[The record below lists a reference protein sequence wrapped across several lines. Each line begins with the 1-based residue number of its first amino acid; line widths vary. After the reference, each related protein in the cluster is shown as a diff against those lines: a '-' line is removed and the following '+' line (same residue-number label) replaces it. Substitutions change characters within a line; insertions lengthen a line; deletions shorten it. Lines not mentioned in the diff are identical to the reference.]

1 MTQNKNTIEVD
12 KNKLVEVLTYL
23 CIMGGINRES
33 PTNAGRIY
41 IPVSFYGL
49 GELGVEHHYT
59 TTEVEEL
66 VIRECMKFVDR
77 QPFMDNTINE
87 KLLNELLERK
97 KLEEK

>member
-23 CIMGGINRES
+23 CIMGGLNNES

-41 IPVSFYGL
+41 IPVSIYGIS
-49 GELGVEHHYT
+49 ELGIEHHYT

-66 VIRECMKFVDR
+66 VVRECMKFVDR
-77 QPFMDNTINE
+77 QPFMDNTKNE